1 MNIPVREGETIEGSR
16 TMRNRPYPVLK
27 CSSQHEFARV
37 VKCNRICPNGK
48 VQLLHLVKVAR
59 VVSGEKT
66 KAEMWPQEL
75 KVNIPSGYDYVNLIW
90 SSRG

>member
-1 MNIPVREGETIEGSR
+1 MQSN
-16 TMRNRPYPVLK
+16 M
-27 CSSQHEFARV
+27 
-37 VKCNRICPNGK
+37 CPNGK

-59 VVSGEKT
+59 VVSGKKT

>member
-1 MNIPVREGETIEGSR
+1 M
-16 TMRNRPYPVLK
+16 
-27 CSSQHEFARV
+27 
-37 VKCNRICPNGK
+37 CPNGK
-48 VQLLHLVKVAR
+48 LQLLHLVKVAR